1 MEILKNFSTTVK
13 VFATKKSLNK
23 RRDLEC
29 KEGKVNLE
37 ILKDSGTTVKK
48 IAHTIKINKT
58 RKNQCNCNVGL
69 PLFAKIIRDDLWLK
83 EAIFE
88 VATVTIHMCRNEMK
102 NV

>member
-1 MEILKNFSTTVK
+1 MECKGGSGNLEILKNFSTTVK

-37 ILKDSGTTVKK
+37 ILKDSGTTVNKF
-48 IAHTIKINKT
+48 AHTIKINKT

-69 PLFAKIIRDDLWLK
+69 PLFAKIIRGDLLAK
-83 EAIFE
+83 SGNF
-88 VATVTIHMCRNEMK
+88 
-102 NV
+102 